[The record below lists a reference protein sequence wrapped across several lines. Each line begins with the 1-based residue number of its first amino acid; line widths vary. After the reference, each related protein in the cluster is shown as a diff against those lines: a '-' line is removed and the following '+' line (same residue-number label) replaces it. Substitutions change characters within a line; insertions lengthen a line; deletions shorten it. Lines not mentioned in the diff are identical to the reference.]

1 MSSKIINQYKPYNYR
16 ATYYNSKIKPVKKKK
31 CFNYPKNKTYSEEME
46 IDSTPYGKENQSENA
61 NKNTETSA
69 EITYED

>member
-1 MSSKIINQYKPYNYR
+1 
-16 ATYYNSKIKPVKKKK
+16 
-31 CFNYPKNKTYSEEME
+31 ME